1 MYFTR
6 PHRVLNT
13 ISTMLSILNAA
24 TLGGHAGFVTPG
36 GTVQVTNPNA
46 KSVAIHTDYLSGTEA
61 DRGFFLSL
69 NC

>member
-1 MYFTR
+1 
-6 PHRVLNT
+6 
-13 ISTMLSILNAA
+13 MLSILNAA

-61 DRGFFLSL
+61 DRGFFLSV